1 MQPQQHKKTPVTILT
16 GFLGAG
22 KTTLL
27 NEIISQH
34 PDTRFAIIE
43 NEFGEIGIDQEL
55 VLNKD
60 KNLFE
65 MSNGCIC
72 CTINNE
78 LADTLLELSRSDKPF
93 DHLLIETTGIADPMG
108 VTEAF
113 LSDPLIQQK
122 YIVDGLICL
131 VDTEQVEDLLSQEE
145 EVARQISA
153 ADVIIFNKT
162 DLMRKEYL
170 EEVKQTVKKINPY
183 AICHESS
190 QEGTDT
196 TGLLQ
201 LKAYTVSGFHER
213 HKAVVAE
220 HHREQHHHHHIST
233 YSFSFEEPLD
243 LQKFQQWANMLLTF
257 QNERIYRIKGILNFK
272 GEETKTI
279 FQSVKTRYLLVKGK
293 EWEPEE
299 TRLSKIVFIGR
310 ELRKDILEK
319 NLRQCRYKV

>member
-1 MQPQQHKKTPVTILT
+1 MQPQQQKKTPVTILT

-27 NEIISQH
+27 NEIISQNT
-34 PDTRFAIIE
+34 DTRFAIIE

-55 VLNKD
+55 VLNQD

-72 CTINNE
+72 CTINHE

-122 YIVDGLICL
+122 YIVDGLVCL
-131 VDTEQVEDLLSQEE
+131 VDSEHIEDLLSQEE
-145 EVARQISA
+145 EAARQISA

-162 DLMRKEYL
+162 DLVTEEYL
-170 EEVKQTVKKINPY
+170 RELKHTVKKINPY
-183 AICHESS
+183 AISKESS
-190 QEGTDT
+190 QGKVDT
-196 TGLLQ
+196 KELLQ
-201 LKAYTVSGFHER
+201 LKSYTVSGFHER
-213 HKAVVAE
+213 HHVVATE
-220 HHREQHHHHHIST
+220 HHHDQHHHHIST
-233 YSFSFEEPLD
+233 YSFTFEQPLD
-243 LQKFQQWANMLLTF
+243 LLKFQQWANMLLTF

-279 FQSVKTRYLLVKGK
+279 FQSVKTRFLLVKGK
-293 EWEPEE
+293 DWEPGEE
-299 TRLSKIVFIGR
+299 RLSKIVFIGR

-319 NLRQCRYKV
+319 HLRQCLHKP

>member
-1 MQPQQHKKTPVTILT
+1 MQPQKEKTPVTILT

-55 VLNKD
+55 VLNQD

-72 CTINNE
+72 CTINHE
-78 LADTLLELSRSDKPF
+78 LADTLLELSRSNKPF

-122 YIVDGLICL
+122 YIVDGLVCI
-131 VDTEQVEDLLSQEE
+131 VDTEQIEDLLGQEE

-153 ADVIIFNKT
+153 ADLVIFNKT
-162 DLMRKEYL
+162 DLVRKEYL
-170 EEVKQTVKKINPY
+170 EEVKKTVKKINPY
-183 AICHESS
+183 AICQDSS
-190 QEGTDT
+190 QGKTDT
-196 TGLLQ
+196 SNLLR
-201 LKAYTVSGFHER
+201 LKSYTVSGFHER
-213 HKAVVAE
+213 HQALNAE
-220 HHREQHHHHHIST
+220 HDHHEHHHHQIST
-233 YSFSFEEPLD
+233 YSFTFEEPLD

-257 QNERIYRIKGILNFK
+257 QNERLYRIKGILNFQE
-272 GEETKTI
+272 EETKTI
-279 FQSVKTRYLLVKGK
+279 FQSVKTRFLLVKGK
-293 EWEPEE
+293 AWEPAES
-299 TRLSKIVFIGR
+299 RQSKIVFIGR

-319 NLRQCRYKV
+319 NLRQCYYKP